1 MRLGF
6 KSPEDIC
13 ELLPRL
19 DQFDL
24 KEIIIHPRIG
34 KQLYHGHADHEAF
47 AGCRKLTRHRLVYNG
62 DIRTKEDFTSL
73 SKRFEGIDRWM
84 IGRGALADPF
94 LMAEIKNIASSPEER
109 ALKLRNFHDDL
120 YEQQRIR
127 LSGPGHLLNRMK
139 QIWTYLIESFP
150 GQEKMLKKIRKASS
164 EEKYVQVM
172 EELFRS

>member
-1 MRLGF
+1 
-6 KSPEDIC
+6 
-13 ELLPRL
+13 
-19 DQFDL
+19 
-24 KEIIIHPRIG
+24 
-34 KQLYHGHADHEAF
+34 
-47 AGCRKLTRHRLVYNG
+47 
-62 DIRTKEDFTSL
+62 
-73 SKRFEGIDRWM
+73 M